1 MEPESTVSIPI
12 ARLHEALP
20 THKRGAHASSAGT
33 RISGLAENHSSGTAC
48 RHEALGKRTPALG
61 ALADAMAGR
70 PIFTAASM
78 ARAIGRSMPT
88 ANTVI
93 ERFAEAGIVRQINIG
108 KRNRAFE
115 AQRHHR
121 GLHRLRTRGRITSQR
136 HARQQTRP
144 SGSVQRGTVAT
155 PPASRRLPSILPQGH
170 RSAVGDRKSGLGSRR
185 AR

>member
-115 AQRHHR
+115 AQGIIEAFIGFER
-121 GLHRLRTRGRITSQR
+121 RITNQR

>member
-115 AQRHHR
+115 AQGIIEAFIGFERAAASPANDT
-121 GLHRLRTRGRITSQR
+121 LVSKPV
-136 HARQQTRP
+136 RP
-144 SGSVQRGTVAT
+144 VPFKEVR
-155 PPASRRLPSILPQGH
+155 
-170 RSAVGDRKSGLGSRR
+170 
-185 AR
+185 

>member
-115 AQRHHR
+115 AQ
-121 GLHRLRTRGRITSQR
+121 GIIELRTRGRITSQR

>member
-48 RHEALGKRTPALG
+48 RHEALCARRTGRCHGRSAYFHCGEHGSRHQKINANGKH
-61 ALADAMAGR
+61 
-70 PIFTAASM
+70 SH
-78 ARAIGRSMPT
+78 RAICRSRHRQT
-88 ANTVI
+88 NQHRQAQS
-93 ERFAEAGIVRQINIG
+93 GVRG
-108 KRNRAFE
+108 P
-115 AQRHHR
+115 RHHR

-155 PPASRRLPSILPQGH
+155 LPASRRLPSILPRGH

>member
-115 AQRHHR
+115 AFIGFERAAASPANDT
-121 GLHRLRTRGRITSQR
+121 LVSKPV
-136 HARQQTRP
+136 RP
-144 SGSVQRGTVAT
+144 VPFKEVR
-155 PPASRRLPSILPQGH
+155 
-170 RSAVGDRKSGLGSRR
+170 
-185 AR
+185 

>member
-108 KRNRAFE
+108 KRNRAFIGFE
-115 AQRHHR
+115 RAAASPANDT
-121 GLHRLRTRGRITSQR
+121 LVSKPV
-136 HARQQTRP
+136 RP
-144 SGSVQRGTVAT
+144 VPFKEVR
-155 PPASRRLPSILPQGH
+155 
-170 RSAVGDRKSGLGSRR
+170 
-185 AR
+185 

>member
-93 ERFAEAGIVRQINIG
+93 VRQINIG

-115 AQRHHR
+115 AQGIIEAFIGFERAAASPANDT
-121 GLHRLRTRGRITSQR
+121 LVSKPV
-136 HARQQTRP
+136 RP
-144 SGSVQRGTVAT
+144 VPFKEVR
-155 PPASRRLPSILPQGH
+155 
-170 RSAVGDRKSGLGSRR
+170 
-185 AR
+185 

>member
-78 ARAIGRSMPT
+78 AAADPT
-88 ANTVI
+88 DFTALGDFQAQI
-93 ERFAEAGIVRQINIG
+93 SDLQQQIDALEEEWMEAAE
-108 KRNRAFE
+108 K
-115 AQRHHR
+115 
-121 GLHRLRTRGRITSQR
+121 
-136 HARQQTRP
+136 
-144 SGSVQRGTVAT
+144 
-155 PPASRRLPSILPQGH
+155 
-170 RSAVGDRKSGLGSRR
+170 LGE
-185 AR
+185 